1 MAKIRCDIKENDIN
15 YKIFCD
21 GELLYCG
28 EKDSSIVLNKSG
40 NVHLKIIT
48 INEQIPSEKLLVKL
62 LKGFLFVLLSP
73 IILLLMAILPLPSVD
88 NYFLI
93 KKSYDLSIETH
104 DDLLLSFITK
114 NKENKKYI
122 DIELSKNNK
131 ICSGETVLSENI
143 EEIKQVKK
151 EVKLILLICLIA
163 GISISLI
170 MIFSGILRQITEILF
185 LGLVVLLVVSLL
197 SVLGYMKL
205 IRK

>member
-1 MAKIRCDIKENDIN
+1 MAEIRCDIKENDIN

-28 EKDSSIVLNKSG
+28 EKDISTVLNKSE
-40 NVHLKIIT
+40 NIHLEIIT
-48 INEQIPSEKLLVKL
+48 INEQIPNEKFLAKL
-62 LKGFLFVLLSP
+62 LKGCLFVLLSP

-93 KKSYDLSIETH
+93 KKSYDLSIEAN
-104 DDLLLSFITK
+104 DNLLLSFITK

-122 DIELSKNNK
+122 DVELSKNNI

-143 EEIKQVKK
+143 DEIKQVKK
-151 EVKLILLICLIA
+151 ETKLIILICLIV

-170 MIFSGILRQITEILF
+170 MILSGILRQITEILF
-185 LGLVVLLVVSLL
+185 LGLAVLLVVSLL

-205 IRK
+205 MKK